1 MYISKLI
8 IKNYKSIKDE
18 SFIFNKG
25 INILVGKNNAG
36 KSNIVSA
43 LNEILGDKYNTTS
56 YEDKIFYTDS
66 SNNFKKEFKI
76 IAEIDEIK
84 NLDFS
89 LLDNIK
95 KSTALI
101 DITQYFN
108 EQDEKF
114 DSEWLIKDD
123 DELKEIYKDKFDY
136 RGINLLKWFKKED
149 LKGILNNT
157 KKIWVYKYYNKDD
170 DVNLYNIIFKVNEN
184 FDNPFSITNNIKF
197 YRMLYVNQNIKATLM
212 TSLLIPAFR
221 TPDTTLK
228 ITKWTWYGKL
238 LQKKW
243 NDSCSIQHQSE
254 IDKASD
260 DLKKTIGK
268 VYADLKNDLNVQLRK
283 TLSLMNIKIDINMIE
298 NKSEDYY
305 KNIKLSVDD
314 GIETPLENKGS
325 GLQSLI
331 MIELFK
337 FYCKIFNQSSLLI
350 LEEPELFLHPHAKRM
365 LSDILNDFIKNN
377 GGINENQIIITT
389 HSEEFIHNV
398 DIENINV
405 IRKTKNGTKKSR
417 INKENYEDGKEL
429 QKLKIELQYKNTEMF
444 FAEKVILVEG
454 EEQILIPNIVKKI
467 YGKNILDNND
477 ISIIKVG
484 GKSYFNIY
492 RKVLNELNIKNYI
505 IADYDIISKGLET
518 LLDDKS
524 KLNAIRCKIGEE
536 IKNSKAI
543 NKETNSRDW
552 MYLTNIL
559 DEMTEKQIYDSR
571 INELWK
577 NFRNRIFNKKKLKDL
592 NGELKNEILRFITN
606 MYNKDIFIMK
616 NGELED
622 YYKEE
627 NFDNELIG
635 VNAKGLKAYKISEL
649 AEING
654 IDKYM
659 DINEYQEI
667 LTHILGKKK
676 IKLKNYKTIS
686 NMQHYKRIGGI
697 KLCQILKQ
705 TELNTKKN

>member
-18 SFIFNKG
+18 TFIFNKG

-43 LNEILGDKYNTTS
+43 LNEILADKYNTTS

-66 SNNFKKEFKI
+66 TNNIKREFKI
-76 IAEIDEIK
+76 IAEIEDIK
-84 NLDFS
+84 TLEFS

-108 EQDEKF
+108 ENDEEF
-114 DSEWLIKDD
+114 NNDWLIKDD
-123 DELKEIYKDKFDY
+123 DELKEIYLDKFDY
-136 RGINLLKWFKKED
+136 KSINLLKWFKKEE
-149 LKGILNNT
+149 LENILSNT
-157 KKIWVYKYYNKDD
+157 EKIWIYKYYNKDN
-170 DVNLYNIIFKVNEN
+170 DVNLYNIILKVDEN
-184 FDNPFSITNNIKF
+184 SNNPFDSTKSIKF
-197 YRMLYVNQNIKATLM
+197 YRMIYINQNIKATLI

-221 TPDTTLK
+221 TPETTLR

-243 NDSCSIQHQSE
+243 NESCNMQHKLD
-254 IDKASD
+254 IDKASS

-268 VYADLKNDLNVQLRK
+268 VYADLKNDLNVQLGK
-283 TLSLMNIKIDINMIE
+283 TLSLMNIKIDINMLE

-305 KNIKLSVDD
+305 KNIRLYVDD
-314 GIETPLENKGS
+314 GIETPLESKGS

-337 FYCKIFNQSSLLI
+337 FYCKVFNQSSLLI

-365 LSDILNDFIKNN
+365 LSDILNDFIKN
-377 GGINENQIIITT
+377 GGRNNENQIIITT

-405 IRKTKNGTKKSR
+405 IRKTKEGTKKSR
-417 INKENYEDGKEL
+417 INKENYGDGKEL
-429 QKLKIELQYKNTEMF
+429 QKLKIELQHKNTEMF

-454 EEQILIPNIVKKI
+454 EEQILIPNIVQKI
-467 YGKNILDNND
+467 YGKNILNNND

-484 GKSYFNIY
+484 GKSYFYIY

-505 IADYDIISKGLET
+505 IADYDILNRGLET
-518 LLDDKS
+518 LLEECDKN
-524 KLNAIRCKIGEE
+524 KLNTIRSQIDEE
-536 IKNSKAI
+536 IKNNKSI

-552 MYLTNIL
+552 KYLASIL
-559 DEMTEKQIYDSR
+559 DEMTEKNFYDNR
-571 INELWK
+571 INEIWA
-577 NFRNRIFNKKKLKDL
+577 NFRTRIFKKNKLEDL
-592 NGELKNEILRFITN
+592 NQDLKVEILNFITD

-616 NGELED
+616 KGELED

-627 NFDNELIG
+627 NFGSEFLNI
-635 VNAKGLKAYKISEL
+635 NAKGIKAYKISEL
-649 AEING
+649 AESG
-654 IDKYM
+654 KIDKYM
-659 DINEYQEI
+659 NIDEYKVI
-667 LTHILGKKK
+667 LSYILGKPNVIKSYKK
-676 IKLKNYKTIS
+676 LSKK
-686 NMQHYKRIGGI
+686 HYKRIGGNSCA
-697 KLCQILKQ
+697 KY
-705 TELNTKKN
+705 

>member
-18 SFIFNKG
+18 TFIFNKG

-43 LNEILGDKYNTTS
+43 LNEILADKYNTTS

-66 SNNFKKEFKI
+66 TNNIKREFKI
-76 IAEIDEIK
+76 IAEIEDIK
-84 NLDFS
+84 TLEFS

-108 EQDEKF
+108 ENDEEF
-114 DSEWLIKDD
+114 NNDWLIKDD
-123 DELKEIYKDKFDY
+123 DELKEIYPDKFDY
-136 RGINLLKWFKKED
+136 KSINLLKWFKKEE
-149 LKGILNNT
+149 LENILSNT
-157 KKIWVYKYYNKDD
+157 EKIWIYKYYNKDN
-170 DVNLYNIIFKVNEN
+170 DVNLYNIILKVDEN
-184 FDNPFSITNNIKF
+184 SNNPFDSTKSIKF
-197 YRMLYVNQNIKATLM
+197 YRMIYINQNIKATLI

-221 TPDTTLK
+221 TPETTLR

-243 NDSCSIQHQSE
+243 NESCNMQHKLD
-254 IDKASD
+254 IDKASS

-268 VYADLKNDLNVQLRK
+268 VYADLKNDLNVQLGK
-283 TLSLMNIKIDINMIE
+283 TLSLMNIKIDINMLE

-305 KNIKLSVDD
+305 KNIRLYVDD
-314 GIETPLENKGS
+314 GIETPLESKGS

-337 FYCKIFNQSSLLI
+337 FYCKVFNQSSLLI

-365 LSDILNDFIKNN
+365 LSDILNDFIKN
-377 GGINENQIIITT
+377 GGRNNENQIIITT

-405 IRKTKNGTKKSR
+405 IRKTKEGTKKSR
-417 INKENYEDGKEL
+417 INKENYGDGKEL
-429 QKLKIELQYKNTEMF
+429 QKLKIELQHKNTEMF

-454 EEQILIPNIVKKI
+454 EEQILIPNIVQKI
-467 YGKNILDNND
+467 YGKNILNNND

-484 GKSYFNIY
+484 GKSYFYIY

-505 IADYDIISKGLET
+505 IADYDILNRGLET
-518 LLDDKS
+518 LLEECDKN
-524 KLNAIRCKIGEE
+524 KLNTIRSQIDEE
-536 IKNSKAI
+536 IKNNKSIK
-543 NKETNSRDW
+543 KETNSRDW
-552 MYLTNIL
+552 KYLASIL
-559 DEMTEKQIYDSR
+559 DEMTEKNFYDNR
-571 INELWK
+571 INEIWA
-577 NFRNRIFNKKKLKDL
+577 NFRTRIFKKNKLEDL
-592 NGELKNEILRFITN
+592 NQDLKVEILNFITD

-616 NGELED
+616 KGELEN

-627 NFDNELIG
+627 NFGSEFLNI
-635 VNAKGLKAYKISEL
+635 NAKGIKAYKISEL
-649 AEING
+649 AESG
-654 IDKYM
+654 KIDKYM
-659 DINEYQEI
+659 NIDEYKVI
-667 LTHILGKKK
+667 LSYILGKPNVIKSYKK
-676 IKLKNYKTIS
+676 LSKK
-686 NMQHYKRIGGI
+686 HYKRIGGNSYA
-697 KLCQILKQ
+697 KY
-705 TELNTKKN
+705 

>member
-18 SFIFNKG
+18 TFIFNKG

-43 LNEILGDKYNTTS
+43 LNEILADKYNTTS

-66 SNNFKKEFKI
+66 TNNIKREFKI
-76 IAEIDEIK
+76 IAEIEDIK
-84 NLDFS
+84 TLEFS

-108 EQDEKF
+108 ENDEEF
-114 DSEWLIKDD
+114 NNDWLIKDD
-123 DELKEIYKDKFDY
+123 DELKEIYPDKFDY
-136 RGINLLKWFKKED
+136 KSINLLKWFKKEE
-149 LKGILNNT
+149 LENILSNT
-157 KKIWVYKYYNKDD
+157 EKIWIYKYYNKDN
-170 DVNLYNIIFKVNEN
+170 DVNLYNIILKVDEN
-184 FDNPFSITNNIKF
+184 SNNPFDSTKSIKF
-197 YRMLYVNQNIKATLM
+197 YRMIYINQNIKATLI

-221 TPDTTLK
+221 TPETTLR

-243 NDSCSIQHQSE
+243 NESCSMQHKLD
-254 IDKASD
+254 IDKASS

-268 VYADLKNDLNVQLRK
+268 VYADLKNDLNVQLGK
-283 TLSLMNIKIDINMIE
+283 TLSLMNIKIDINMLE

-305 KNIKLSVDD
+305 KNIRLYVDD
-314 GIETPLENKGS
+314 GIETPLESKGS

-337 FYCKIFNQSSLLI
+337 FYCKVFNQSSLLI

-365 LSDILNDFIKNN
+365 LSDILNDFIKN
-377 GGINENQIIITT
+377 GGRNNENQIIITT

-405 IRKTKNGTKKSR
+405 IRKTKEGTKKSR
-417 INKENYEDGKEL
+417 INKENYGDGKEL
-429 QKLKIELQYKNTEMF
+429 QKLKIELQHKNTEMF

-454 EEQILIPNIVKKI
+454 EEQILIPNIVQKI
-467 YGKNILDNND
+467 YGKNILNNND

-484 GKSYFNIY
+484 GKSYFYIY

-505 IADYDIISKGLET
+505 IADYDILNRGLET
-518 LLDDKS
+518 LLEECDKN
-524 KLNAIRCKIGEE
+524 KLNTIRSQIDEE
-536 IKNSKAI
+536 IKNNKSI

-552 MYLTNIL
+552 KYLASIL
-559 DEMTEKQIYDSR
+559 DEMTEKNFYDNR
-571 INELWK
+571 INEIWA
-577 NFRNRIFNKKKLKDL
+577 NFRTRIFKKNKLEDL
-592 NGELKNEILRFITN
+592 NQDLKVEILNFITD

-616 NGELED
+616 KGELED

-627 NFDNELIG
+627 NFGSEFLNI
-635 VNAKGLKAYKISEL
+635 NAKGIKAYKISEL
-649 AEING
+649 AESG
-654 IDKYM
+654 KIDKYM
-659 DINEYQEI
+659 NIDEYKVI
-667 LTHILGKKK
+667 LSYILGKPNVIKSYKK
-676 IKLKNYKTIS
+676 LSKK
-686 NMQHYKRIGGI
+686 HYKRIGGNSCA
-697 KLCQILKQ
+697 KY
-705 TELNTKKN
+705 

>member
-18 SFIFNKG
+18 TFIFNKG

-43 LNEILGDKYNTTS
+43 LNEILADKYNTTS

-66 SNNFKKEFKI
+66 TNNIKREFKI
-76 IAEIDEIK
+76 IAEIEDIK
-84 NLDFS
+84 TLEFS

-108 EQDEKF
+108 ENDEEF
-114 DSEWLIKDD
+114 NNDWLIKDD
-123 DELKEIYKDKFDY
+123 DELKEIYPDKFDY
-136 RGINLLKWFKKED
+136 KSINLLKWFKKEE
-149 LKGILNNT
+149 LENILSNT
-157 KKIWVYKYYNKDD
+157 EKIWIYKYYNKDN
-170 DVNLYNIIFKVNEN
+170 DVNLYNIILKVDEN
-184 FDNPFSITNNIKF
+184 SNNPFDSTKSIKF
-197 YRMLYVNQNIKATLM
+197 YRMLYINQNIKATLI

-221 TPDTTLK
+221 TPETTLR

-243 NDSCSIQHQSE
+243 NESCNMQHKLD
-254 IDKASD
+254 IDKASS

-268 VYADLKNDLNVQLRK
+268 VYADLKNDLNVQLGK
-283 TLSLMNIKIDINMIE
+283 TLSLMNIKIDINMLE

-305 KNIKLSVDD
+305 KNIRLYVDD
-314 GIETPLENKGS
+314 GIETPLESKGS

-337 FYCKIFNQSSLLI
+337 FYCKVFNQSSLLI

-365 LSDILNDFIKNN
+365 LSDILNDFIKN
-377 GGINENQIIITT
+377 GGRNNENQIIITT

-405 IRKTKNGTKKSR
+405 IRKTKEGTKKSR
-417 INKENYEDGKEL
+417 INKENYGDGKEL
-429 QKLKIELQYKNTEMF
+429 QKLKIELQHKNTEMF

-454 EEQILIPNIVKKI
+454 EEQILIPNIVQKI
-467 YGKNILDNND
+467 YGKNILNNND

-484 GKSYFNIY
+484 GKSYFYIY

-505 IADYDIISKGLET
+505 IADYDILNRGLET
-518 LLDDKS
+518 LLEECDKN
-524 KLNAIRCKIGEE
+524 KLNTIRSQIDEE
-536 IKNSKAI
+536 IKNNKSI

-552 MYLTNIL
+552 KYLASIL
-559 DEMTEKQIYDSR
+559 DEMTEKNFYDNR
-571 INELWK
+571 INEIWA
-577 NFRNRIFNKKKLKDL
+577 NFRTRIFKKNKLEDL
-592 NGELKNEILRFITN
+592 NQDLKVEILNFITD

-616 NGELED
+616 KGELED

-627 NFDNELIG
+627 NFGSEFLNI
-635 VNAKGLKAYKISEL
+635 NAKGIKAYKISEL
-649 AEING
+649 AESDK

-659 DINEYQEI
+659 NIDEYKVI
-667 LTHILGKKK
+667 LSYILGKPNVIKSYKK
-676 IKLKNYKTIS
+676 LSKK
-686 NMQHYKRIGGI
+686 HYKRIGGNSCA
-697 KLCQILKQ
+697 KYRNKQ
-705 TELNTKKN
+705 N

>member
-18 SFIFNKG
+18 TFIFNKG

-43 LNEILGDKYNTTS
+43 LNEILADKYNTTS

-66 SNNFKKEFKI
+66 TNNIKREFKI
-76 IAEIDEIK
+76 IAEIEDIK
-84 NLDFS
+84 TLEFS

-108 EQDEKF
+108 ENDEEF
-114 DSEWLIKDD
+114 NNDWLIKDD
-123 DELKEIYKDKFDY
+123 DELKEIYPDKFDY
-136 RGINLLKWFKKED
+136 KSINLLKWFKKEE
-149 LKGILNNT
+149 LENILSNT
-157 KKIWVYKYYNKDD
+157 EKIWIYKYYNKDN
-170 DVNLYNIIFKVNEN
+170 DVNLYNIILKVDEN
-184 FDNPFSITNNIKF
+184 SNNPFDSTKSIKF
-197 YRMLYVNQNIKATLM
+197 YRMLYINQNIKATLI

-221 TPDTTLK
+221 TPETTLR

-243 NDSCSIQHQSE
+243 NESCNMQHKLD
-254 IDKASD
+254 IDKASS

-268 VYADLKNDLNVQLRK
+268 VYADLKNDLNVQLGK
-283 TLSLMNIKIDINMIE
+283 TLSLMNIKIDINMLE

-305 KNIKLSVDD
+305 KNIRLYVDD
-314 GIETPLENKGS
+314 GIETPLESKGS

-337 FYCKIFNQSSLLI
+337 FYCKVFNQSSLLI

-365 LSDILNDFIKNN
+365 LSDILNDFIKN
-377 GGINENQIIITT
+377 GGRNNENQIIITT

-405 IRKTKNGTKKSR
+405 IRKTKEGTKKSR
-417 INKENYEDGKEL
+417 INKENYGDGKEL
-429 QKLKIELQYKNTEMF
+429 QKLKIELQHKNTEMF

-454 EEQILIPNIVKKI
+454 EEQILIPNIVQKI
-467 YGKNILDNND
+467 YGKNILNNND

-484 GKSYFNIY
+484 GKSYFYIY

-505 IADYDIISKGLET
+505 IADYDILNRGLET
-518 LLDDKS
+518 LLEECDKN
-524 KLNAIRCKIGEE
+524 KLNTIRSQIDEE
-536 IKNSKAI
+536 IKNNKSI

-552 MYLTNIL
+552 KYLASIL
-559 DEMTEKQIYDSR
+559 DEMTEKNFYDNR
-571 INELWK
+571 INEIWA
-577 NFRNRIFNKKKLKDL
+577 NFRTRIFKKNKLEDL
-592 NGELKNEILRFITN
+592 NQDLKVEILNFITD

-616 NGELED
+616 KGELED

-627 NFDNELIG
+627 NFGSEFLNI
-635 VNAKGLKAYKISEL
+635 NAKGIKAYKISEL
-649 AEING
+649 AESDK

-659 DINEYQEI
+659 NIDEYKVI
-667 LTHILGKKK
+667 LSYILGKPNVIKSYKK
-676 IKLKNYKTIS
+676 LSKK
-686 NMQHYKRIGGI
+686 HYKRIGGNSCA
-697 KLCQILKQ
+697 KY
-705 TELNTKKN
+705 